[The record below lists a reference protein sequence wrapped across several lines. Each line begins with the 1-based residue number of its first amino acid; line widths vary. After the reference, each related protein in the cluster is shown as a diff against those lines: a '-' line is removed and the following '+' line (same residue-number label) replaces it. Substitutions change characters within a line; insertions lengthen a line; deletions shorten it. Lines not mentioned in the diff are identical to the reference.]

1 MRDQLAVPRVIVFI
15 TISLGLQSMACAG
28 PPMVTKEPDILAP
41 GQWRITTAVK
51 TVRVQGGR
59 HATEL
64 PVIGAHVAV
73 SENWQFG
80 AAYRYVHADPGGAEQ
95 EADFGNP
102 VLGAKWRFYRRERL
116 QVAIAPAYVFG
127 IGTTAAA
134 LGIGSD
140 TAILSLPIT
149 AKYSFGAWTVAAEFG
164 YAAIQAQAD
173 EVTWGL
179 LLGRRIGTRVRLMVE
194 GYGATNAELDD
205 NFVNFNVGADITITR
220 AWHLLVSAG
229 SGIKEPAGAEKLDHT
244 GFVGIR
250 YFSEP

>member
-1 MRDQLAVPRVIVFI
+1 
-15 TISLGLQSMACAG
+15 
-28 PPMVTKEPDILAP
+28 MVTKEPDILAP

-64 PVIGAHVAV
+64 PVIGADVAV
-73 SENWQFG
+73 SENWQVG

-95 EADFGNP
+95 ESDFGNP

-140 TAILSLPIT
+140 TAILSLPVT

-179 LLGRRIGTRVRLMVE
+179 LLGRRIGKRVRLMVE

-205 NFVNFNVGADITITR
+205 NFVNFNIGADITITR

-229 SGIKEPAGAEKLDHT
+229 SGIKEPSGADKLDHT

-250 YFSEP
+250 YFTKP